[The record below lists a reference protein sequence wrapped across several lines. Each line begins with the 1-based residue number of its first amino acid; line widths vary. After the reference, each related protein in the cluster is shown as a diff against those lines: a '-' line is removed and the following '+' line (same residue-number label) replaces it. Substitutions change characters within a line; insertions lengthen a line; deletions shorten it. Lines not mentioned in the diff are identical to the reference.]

1 MLPVVDIMVVVM
13 VVVVVVVVP
22 ADAAVVAPDLVAVV
36 VVLVVGA
43 ALLAADGDHL
53 GLLRLVH
60 VDVDGDVVVEVAVD
74 QDVDIVDIYPH
85 IVSVLGMLSLDF
97 VQRISRG
104 GRVLADPLLGAVRD
118 DDLLL
123 LGPLQVQL
131 PQRPPPSAG
140 RGVRV
145 KVGGGVV
152 MVVLRV
158 QTLPALCR
166 GMVVFKILS
175 RRMMVSVMMMMGMS
189 PLHMI
194 IVMLAVVV
202 PVLVTVAAVVV
213 RLLPNLRQSG
223 M

>member
-1 MLPVVDIMVVVM
+1 MLPVVDIM

-74 QDVDIVDIYPH
+74 QDVDVVDVYPH

-145 KVGGGVV
+145 KVCGGVV
-152 MVVLRV
+152 VVVVLRV

-175 RRMMVSVMMMMGMS
+175 RRMMVSVMVMMGMS

-202 PVLVTVAAVVV
+202 PMLVTVAAVVV